1 MVDLMCPEECPE
13 DTFFLSTIIAN
24 DCDLQELGTM
34 SSGPFERVFYETSS
48 ENGGFTLS
56 ARVQPE
62 TLAASVDS
70 VPNVSAAGPADAPG
84 SATISQGRRT
94 AGVNMRYVTLG
105 WTASPP
111 AGYSGDPVRIPV
123 LTPATFTAWTL
134 GSTGT
139 YLGAAVEVLS
149 RVGETVK

>member
-1 MVDLMCPEECPE
+1 
-13 DTFFLSTIIAN
+13 
-24 DCDLQELGTM
+24 M
-34 SSGPFERVFYETSS
+34 SAGPFETVFYETSS
-48 ENGGFTLS
+48 ENGGFVLR

-62 TLAASVDS
+62 TLAASIS
-70 VPNVSAAGPADAPG
+70 ATPNAGNVGPSTAPG

-105 WTASPP
+105 FTGAAPD
-111 AGYSGDPVRIPV
+111 GYSGDPVRIPV

-134 GSTGT
+134 GATGT
-139 YLGAAVEVLS
+139 YLGVAVEVLS